1 MGINFSAFEIGR
13 RALRAQQLG
22 IAVAGQN
29 IANVNTPG
37 YTRQQLLLAPAPP
50 DGSRPISI
58 GVGVVVQGVA
68 AARDRFIEARLQ
80 RETGIAGR
88 LNAERDVFAVIE
100 GAFGNA
106 SEGGVGQAL
115 TSFFNSF
122 RDLEANPTSVPLRT
136 SVVARAVDLA
146 NAFHLTRSRLQSV
159 YRDAQVEAGAL
170 VEEVNRLAAQVA
182 ELNRQISIAAKTGNI
197 SSALEDQR
205 GEIVKRLTELV
216 GVNAVENPGGDV
228 TLTFSDGRALVLNDR
243 AFAMNMISVANGVPI
258 ITLDGQPISADS
270 GRIGGLLNAV
280 SAVDGHIVAL
290 DGLAAAVA
298 ARVNQLHT
306 SGEDLDGNAGVTFFV
321 SSNGGPIDA
330 ATLSVN
336 PALTASPR
344 RVVAAATGAGNGDAT
359 VARAIANLISDSNQT
374 VGSRSGSFT
383 SIFSSIV
390 ADAGDQLR
398 VAEDGLAAQQSIVA
412 QVVAQRE
419 SVSGVSLDEEAINLM
434 QYQRAYEAAARFLKV
449 ADEMTQTLIALGQ

>member
-22 IAVAGQN
+22 ITVTGQN

-37 YTRQQLLLAPAPP
+37 YARQRLLLAPAPP
-50 DGSRPISI
+50 DGARPLSI
-58 GVGVVVQGVA
+58 GVGVLVQGVE

-100 GAFGNA
+100 GAFGNV
-106 SEGGVGQAL
+106 SEGGIGQAL

-136 SVVARAVDLA
+136 SVVARAVDLT

-159 YRDAQVEAGAL
+159 YRDTQVEAGSL

-182 ELNRQISIAAKTGNI
+182 ELNRQISVAAKTGNI

-205 GEIVKRLTELV
+205 GEVVKRLTELV
-216 GVNAVENPGGDV
+216 GVNAVENPNGDV

-243 AFAMNMISVANGVPI
+243 AFAMNMVSVANGVPI
-258 ITLDGQPISADS
+258 ITLDGQPLSVDG
-270 GRIGGLLNAV
+270 GRIGGLLNAL
-280 SAVDGHIVAL
+280 SAVGDHIVAL

-306 SGEDLDGNAGVTFFV
+306 SGEDLDGNAGAAFFV

-344 RVVAAATGAGNGDAT
+344 RVVAAATGAGSGDAT
-359 VARAIANLISDSNQT
+359 VARAIANLVSDSNQT
-374 VGSRSGSFT
+374 VGARSGSFP